1 MDPIGITGILII
13 IVAFAYAFLRRALLS
28 LTLSICFLAIFT
40 ILALTS
46 REFGYLPWSPGFF
59 DLALYHTGSA
69 RLEEAFTFFTSMFV
83 HWDLLHLGFNMI
95 FLIIVGTPL
104 EEKIGTSAFAFV
116 FIIGGLLGTLT
127 FYLLHYSEIFVIMGA
142 SGALSAELG
151 AYARLYPREKMKLF
165 VPFFPLPA
173 ISIIWLALGY
183 LIISSLL
190 INVPY
195 VATEAHIG
203 GLIAGLFIAPLAVRL
218 PSKKRTIL
226 KPIDF
231 SVLAGLATTVE
242 LRDILS
248 DLEKETVPEVR
259 EAWLERFVQRSKCP
273 TCKGPLRMRMGRLVS
288 DCGWKLRL
296 R

>member
-1 MDPIGITGILII
+1 MDPIGIAGVLII

-28 LTLSICFLAIFT
+28 LALSICFLAIYT
-40 ILALTS
+40 LLALSS
-46 REFGYLPWSPGFF
+46 RQFGYLPGSPGYLE
-59 DLALYHTGSA
+59 LALSHTGSA
-69 RLEEAFTFFTSMFV
+69 RLVEALTFFTSMFV

-95 FLIIVGTPL
+95 FLIVVGTPL

-116 FIIGGLLGTLT
+116 FIIGGLFGTLA
-127 FYLLHYSEIFVIMGA
+127 FYLLHYSEVFVLMGA

-173 ISIIWLALGY
+173 ISIIWLAMGF
-183 LIISSLL
+183 LIVSSLL
-190 INVPY
+190 INVPH
-195 VATEAHIG
+195 VATEAHIA
-203 GLIAGLFIAPLAVRL
+203 GLITGLFIAPLAVRL

-231 SVLAGLATTVE
+231 SVLAGLAITVE
-242 LRDILS
+242 LRDILD

-259 EAWLERFVQRSKCP
+259 AAWLERFVQRAKCP
-273 TCKGPLRMRMGRLVS
+273 TCKGPLRMHMGRIVS